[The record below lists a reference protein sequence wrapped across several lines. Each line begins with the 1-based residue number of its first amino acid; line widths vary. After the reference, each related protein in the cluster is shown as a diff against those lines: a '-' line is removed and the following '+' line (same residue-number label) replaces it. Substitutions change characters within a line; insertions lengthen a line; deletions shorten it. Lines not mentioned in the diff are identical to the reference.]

1 MLIKLSNKQLN
12 LLRRLLPTCKLN
24 AYDIQIFQEI
34 ITALDNPLDHNIVN
48 KVSSEPVRNTH
59 KLDNKP
65 GIIQSQSKPIIK
77 QQEVIPE
84 SNYIANVKKSIEE
97 LKDEITELDDEDNIQ
112 NDSDETEYIE
122 DDEPANIFAVIDRRV
137 KK

>member
-34 ITALDNPLDHNIVN
+34 ITALDNPLDHNVVN
-48 KVSSEPVRNTH
+48 KVPSEPVRNTH

-84 SNYIANVKKSIEE
+84 SNYINNVKKSIED
-97 LKDEITELDDEDNIQ
+97 LKDELDDQED
-112 NDSDETEYIE
+112 DSDETEYIE

>member
-12 LLRRLLPTCKLN
+12 LLKRLLPTCKLN

-34 ITALDNPLDHNIVN
+34 ITALDNPLDHNVVN
-48 KVSSEPVRNTH
+48 KVPSEPVRNSH

-84 SNYIANVKKSIEE
+84 SNYINNVKKSIED
-97 LKDEITELDDEDNIQ
+97 LKDELDDQED
-112 NDSDETEYIE
+112 DSDETEYIE